1 MSTNEVTAQ
10 ILKLYLDR
18 MFNNVK
24 DRNKYLINCL
34 YKQGFI
40 KKEEE
45 YPIEENIS
53 IDVCRIC
60 NSNNLI
66 YSTHAKICNDC
77 GSTEESQ
84 TGNLYKNYK
93 MDLNAIK
100 STFIKP
106 GTNIITVSKNGKDVR
121 RDLSQVQTWLTTDAS
136 EIALMNDIK
145 FIEERIDRLEYRNT
159 EEIKKLTISMFVNVL
174 KVNEKIRGK
183 EKLATMAWCV
193 YYSFASN
200 NINLNIQK
208 LAPMFDVTTGVM
220 NSYNFLIKE
229 IFKNTSFEQYI
240 PFQDINSCNIELDD
254 IYKRELAKV
263 IKKLEEYDYFTDPLT
278 NKQLA
283 GIIYTISTK
292 ILKDNKYKL
301 KSLAE
306 KCSVSE
312 TTISKESKKYINK
325 L

>member
-145 FIEERIDRLEYRNT
+145 FIEESI
-159 EEIKKLTISMFVNVL
+159 
-174 KVNEKIRGK
+174 
-183 EKLATMAWCV
+183 
-193 YYSFASN
+193 
-200 NINLNIQK
+200 
-208 LAPMFDVTTGVM
+208 
-220 NSYNFLIKE
+220 
-229 IFKNTSFEQYI
+229 
-240 PFQDINSCNIELDD
+240 
-254 IYKRELAKV
+254 
-263 IKKLEEYDYFTDPLT
+263 
-278 NKQLA
+278 
-283 GIIYTISTK
+283 
-292 ILKDNKYKL
+292 
-301 KSLAE
+301 
-306 KCSVSE
+306 
-312 TTISKESKKYINK
+312 
-325 L
+325 